1 MSLQRRPFIAVS
13 LSLAIMASLVA
24 CNDSGSTSTPD
35 STPQVSTTVAPQ
47 ISDGVFRLGLLI
59 PQTGSVDGNGES
71 LTQVATDAIDI
82 VNAAGG
88 ILGRDIELVVRDE
101 GSDSATALTAVD
113 DLISEFR
120 IDALIGP
127 MSSSIALSV
136 LPRLVENKIGSCS
149 PTATAVSLASF
160 PDNELFVRT
169 TPSDILASEAMAQLI
184 GQTGVVETLVAYPD
198 DPFGRAFAAEIRRS
212 LAVQGIAI
220 VNEVAY
226 DTDSSDYTPVAEEL
240 TANPNSVVTLI
251 GDSESGG
258 RLLNSLLDTKSANKI
273 IVNDALSQVDISG
286 NTNIDSDMRQSIVGV
301 AVDAFAGTD
310 ADNNALLPPFA
321 AAVVDCV
328 NLIALAA
335 IVSESDIAEEFM
347 SQVPAVSRGGSG
359 CNLFEECLA
368 LLQQSLNIDY
378 NGVTGLLDLD
388 PNGDPSRAQ
397 FVTFG
402 FNDQGRSEFKE
413 RIIVIASP

>member
-1 MSLQRRPFIAVS
+1 MI
-13 LSLAIMASLVA
+13 SLVA

-35 STPQVSTTVAPQ
+35 STPQVSTTAAPQ
-47 ISDGVFRLGLLI
+47 VSDGVFRLGLLI
-59 PQTGSVDGNGES
+59 PQTGSVDGSGQS
-71 LTQVATDAIDI
+71 LTQVATNAIDI

-113 DLISEFR
+113 DFISEFR

-220 VNEVAY
+220 VEEVAY
-226 DTDSSDYTPVAEEL
+226 DTDSSDYTPIAKEL
-240 TANPNSVVTLI
+240 TANPNSVITLI

-258 RLLNSLLDTKSANKI
+258 RVLNSLLDTKSANKI
-273 IVNDALSQVDISG
+273 IVNDALSQVDLSSS
-286 NTNIDSDMRQSIVGV
+286 TNIDSDMRQGIVGV

-347 SQVPAVSRGGSG
+347 AQVPAVSRGGSG

-368 LLQQSLNIDY
+368 LIKQSLNIDY

-402 FNDQGRSEFKE
+402 FDDQGRSEFKE

>member
-24 CNDSGSTSTPD
+24 CNDSDSTSTPD

-113 DLISEFR
+113 DLINESR

-335 IVSESDIAEEFM
+335 IVSASDIAEEFM

>member
-59 PQTGSVDGNGES
+59 PQTGSVDGSGKS
-71 LTQVATDAIDI
+71 LTQVATNAIDI

-113 DLISEFR
+113 DFISESR

>member
-1 MSLQRRPFIAVS
+1 MSLHRRRTFALF
-13 LSLAIMASLVA
+13 LSLATTAGLVA

-35 STPQVSTTVAPQ
+35 STPQVSTTAAPQ
-47 ISDGVFRLGLLI
+47 VSDGVFRLGLLI
-59 PQTGSVDGNGES
+59 PQTGSVDGSDES
-71 LTQVATDAIDI
+71 LTEVATNAIDV

-101 GSDSATALTAVD
+101 GSDSATALAAID
-113 DLISEFR
+113 DFISEDH

-127 MSSSIALSV
+127 MSSPIALSV
-136 LPRLVENKIGSCS
+136 LPLLVENKIGSCS

-198 DPFGRAFAAEIRRS
+198 DPFGRALVAEIRRS

-226 DTDSSDYTPVAEEL
+226 DTDSNDYAPIAKKL
-240 TANPNSVVTLI
+240 TANANSVITLI

-258 RLLNSLLDTKSANKI
+258 RLLNNLIDTKSANKI
-273 IVNDALSQVDISG
+273 IVNDALSQVDLSS
-286 NTNIDSDMRQSIVGV
+286 NANLDSEIREKIIGV

-310 ADNNALLPPFA
+310 ADNNALVPPFS

-335 IVSESDIAEEFM
+335 IASKSDIADEFM
-347 SQVPAVSRGGSG
+347 AQVPVVSRGGSG
-359 CNLFEECLA
+359 CNLFDDCLA
-368 LLQQSLNIDY
+368 LLDQSLNIDY

-402 FNDQGRSEFKE
+402 FDDQGQSQFIE
-413 RIIVIASP
+413 RINVVASP

>member
-1 MSLQRRPFIAVS
+1 MSLHRRRTFALF
-13 LSLAIMASLVA
+13 LSLATTAGLVA

-35 STPQVSTTVAPQ
+35 STPQVSTTAAPQ
-47 ISDGVFRLGLLI
+47 VSDGVFRLGLLI
-59 PQTGSVDGNGES
+59 PQTGSVDGSDES
-71 LTQVATDAIDI
+71 LTEVATNAIDV

-88 ILGRDIELVVRDE
+88 ILGHDIELVVRDE
-101 GSDSATALTAVD
+101 GSDSATALTAID
-113 DLISEFR
+113 DFISEDH

-127 MSSSIALSV
+127 MSSPIALSV
-136 LPRLVENKIGSCS
+136 LPLLVENKIGSCS

-198 DPFGRAFAAEIRRS
+198 DPFGRALVAEIRRS

-226 DTDSSDYTPVAEEL
+226 DTDSTDYAPIAKKL
-240 TANPNSVVTLI
+240 TANANSVITLI

-258 RLLNSLLDTKSANKI
+258 RLLNSLLDSKSANKI
-273 IVNDALSQVDISG
+273 IVNDALSQVDLSS
-286 NTNIDSDMRQSIVGV
+286 NANLDSEIREKIIGV

-310 ADNNALLPPFA
+310 AVNNALVPPFS

-335 IVSESDIAEEFM
+335 IASKSDIADEFM
-347 SQVPAVSRGGSG
+347 AQVPVVSRGGSG
-359 CNLFEECLA
+359 CNLFDDCLA
-368 LLQQSLNIDY
+368 LLDQSLNIDY

-402 FNDQGRSEFKE
+402 FDDQGQSQFIE
-413 RIIVIASP
+413 RINVVASP

>member
-1 MSLQRRPFIAVS
+1 
-13 LSLAIMASLVA
+13 MASLVA

-35 STPQVSTTVAPQ
+35 STPQVSTTLAPQ
-47 ISDGVFRLGLLI
+47 VSDGVFRLGLLI
-59 PQTGSVDGNGES
+59 PQTGSVDGSGKS
-71 LTQVATDAIDI
+71 LTQVATNAIDI

-113 DLISEFR
+113 DFISEFR

-136 LPRLVENKIGSCS
+136 LPRLVENRIGSCS

-226 DTDSSDYTPVAEEL
+226 DTDSSDDTPVAAEL
-240 TANPNSVVTLI
+240 TANPNSVITLI

-273 IVNDALSQVDISG
+273 IVNDALSQVDLSS
-286 NTNIDSDMRQSIVGV
+286 NTNIDSDMRKGIVGV
-301 AVDAFAGTD
+301 AVDAFAGID
-310 ADNNALLPPFA
+310 ADNNDLLPPFA

-347 SQVPAVSRGGSG
+347 AQVPAVSRGGSG

-378 NGVTGLLDLD
+378 NGVTGLLALD

-402 FNDQGRSEFKE
+402 FNDQGRSEFQS

>member
-1 MSLQRRPFIAVS
+1 
-13 LSLAIMASLVA
+13 MASLVA

-35 STPQVSTTVAPQ
+35 STPQVSTTLAPQ
-47 ISDGVFRLGLLI
+47 VSDGVFRLGLLI
-59 PQTGSVDGNGES
+59 PQTGSVDGSGKS
-71 LTQVATDAIDI
+71 LTQVATNAIDI

-113 DLISEFR
+113 DFISEFR

-226 DTDSSDYTPVAEEL
+226 DTDSSDDTPVAAEL
-240 TANPNSVVTLI
+240 TANPNSVITLI

-273 IVNDALSQVDISG
+273 IVNDALSQVDLSS
-286 NTNIDSDMRQSIVGV
+286 NTNIDSDMRKGIVGV
-301 AVDAFAGTD
+301 AVDAFAGID
-310 ADNNALLPPFA
+310 ADNNDLLPPFA

-347 SQVPAVSRGGSG
+347 AQVPAVSRGGSG

>member
-24 CNDSGSTSTPD
+24 CNDSDSTSTPD

-59 PQTGSVDGNGES
+59 PQTGSVDGSGKS
-71 LTQVATDAIDI
+71 LTQVATNAIDI

-113 DLISEFR
+113 DFISESR

>member
-35 STPQVSTTVAPQ
+35 STPQVSTTVTPQ

-113 DLISEFR
+113 DLISESR

>member
-1 MSLQRRPFIAVS
+1 MSLHRRPFIALS

-35 STPQVSTTVAPQ
+35 STPQVSTTAAPQ
-47 ISDGVFRLGLLI
+47 VSDGVFRLGLLI
-59 PQTGSVDGNGES
+59 PQTGSVDGSGKS
-71 LTQVATDAIDI
+71 LTQVAINAIDI

-160 PDNELFVRT
+160 PDSGLFVRT

-198 DPFGRAFAAEIRRS
+198 DPFGRAFVAEVRRS

-226 DTDSSDYTPVAEEL
+226 NTDSSDYTPIAEEL
-240 TANPNSVVTLI
+240 TANPNSVITLI

-258 RLLNSLLDTKSANKI
+258 RMLNSLLDTKSANKI
-273 IVNDALSQVDISG
+273 IVNDALSQVDISS

-310 ADNNALLPPFA
+310 ADDNALLPPFA
-321 AAVVDCV
+321 AAVVDCI

-335 IVSESDIAEEFM
+335 IASKSDIADEFM
-347 SQVPAVSRGGSG
+347 AQVPFVSRGGSG
-359 CNLFEECLA
+359 CNLFDDCLA
-368 LLQQSLNIDY
+368 LLNQSLNLDY

-402 FNDQGRSEFKE
+402 FDDQGRSEFKE
-413 RIIVIASP
+413 RINVVASP

>member
-1 MSLQRRPFIAVS
+1 MSLQRRPFIALF
-13 LSLAIMASLVA
+13 LSITTMAGLVA
-24 CNDSGSTSTPD
+24 CNGSSSTSTPD
-35 STPQVSTTVAPQ
+35 STPQVSTTAAPQ
-47 ISDGVFRLGLLI
+47 VSDGVFRLGLLI
-59 PQTGSVDGNGES
+59 PQTGSVDGSGKS
-71 LTQVATDAIDI
+71 LTEVATNAIGI
-82 VNAAGG
+82 VNASGG

-101 GSDSATALTAVD
+101 GSDSATALAAVD
-113 DLISEFR
+113 DFISEFH

-127 MSSSIALSV
+127 MSSPIALSV

-160 PDNELFVRT
+160 PDNGLFVRT

-184 GQTGVVETLVAYPD
+184 GQTGVIETLVAYPD
-198 DPFGRAFAAEIRRS
+198 DPYGRAFVAEIRRS
-212 LAVQGIAI
+212 LAVQGISI

-226 DTDSSDYTPVAEEL
+226 DTNSSDDTSIAKEL
-240 TANPNSVVTLI
+240 TTNPNSVITLI

-273 IVNDALSQVDISG
+273 IVNDALSQVDLSS
-286 NTNIDSDMRQSIVGV
+286 NANLDSDMRQKVVGI

-310 ADNNALLPPFA
+310 AENNASVPAFA

-335 IVSESDIAEEFM
+335 IASKSDIADEFM
-347 SQVPAVSRGGSG
+347 AQVPAVSRGGSV
-359 CNLFEECLA
+359 CSLFDDCLA
-368 LLQQSLNIDY
+368 LLEQSLNIDY

-402 FNDQGRSEFKE
+402 FDDQGRSEFKE
-413 RIIVIASP
+413 RINVVASP

>member
-82 VNAAGG
+82 VNANGG

-113 DLISEFR
+113 DFISESR

>member
-1 MSLQRRPFIAVS
+1 
-13 LSLAIMASLVA
+13 MASLVA

-35 STPQVSTTVAPQ
+35 STPQVSTTVTPQ

-368 LLQQSLNIDY
+368 LLQQSLNVDY

>member
-1 MSLQRRPFIAVS
+1 
-13 LSLAIMASLVA
+13 MASLVA
-24 CNDSGSTSTPD
+24 CNDSDSTSTPD

-113 DLISEFR
+113 DFISESR

>member
-82 VNAAGG
+82 VNANGG

-113 DLISEFR
+113 DLISESR

>member
-35 STPQVSTTVAPQ
+35 STPQVSTTVTPQ

-113 DLISEFR
+113 DFISESR

-160 PDNELFVRT
+160 PDKELFVRT

-286 NTNIDSDMRQSIVGV
+286 NANIDSDMRQSIVGV

>member
-1 MSLQRRPFIAVS
+1 MGLQRRPFIAVS

-24 CNDSGSTSTPD
+24 CNDSDSTSTPD

-113 DLISEFR
+113 DFISESR

-286 NTNIDSDMRQSIVGV
+286 NANIDSDMRQSIVGV

-402 FNDQGRSEFKE
+402 FNDQGRSEFQE

>member
-35 STPQVSTTVAPQ
+35 STPQVSTTVTPQ

-113 DLISEFR
+113 DFISESR

-301 AVDAFAGTD
+301 AVDAFAGTET
-310 ADNNALLPPFA
+310 DNNALLPPFA